1 MPHRFGPNGSSERTA
16 HSGRFWPI
24 LGLFPVGRR
33 SSWALYVA
41 VEERMSAPTWEAQ
54 VDAAKA
60 YEALFVPAL
69 FGQWAPKIADAAK
82 IERNH
87 KVLDVACGTGIL
99 ARKVHSRTGPTGSV
113 LGLDPILDMLA
124 VAHEL
129 APAVNWQQGVAESI
143 PFPDRSF
150 DAVVSQFGLMFFAD
164 RHKAL
169 REMLRVLTRVVWS
182 WPSGTLLRTYRRT
195 LPRSHS
201 WNDSSARELPK
212 RCAHRLSSGTASIS
226 LRCSG
231 PLAPSQPQ
239 SQRMRVPLGFRA
251 FG

>member
-1 MPHRFGPNGSSERTA
+1 
-16 HSGRFWPI
+16 
-24 LGLFPVGRR
+24 
-33 SSWALYVA
+33 
-41 VEERMSAPTWEAQ
+41 MSAPTWEAQ

-113 LGLDPILDMLA
+113 LGLDPSLDMLA